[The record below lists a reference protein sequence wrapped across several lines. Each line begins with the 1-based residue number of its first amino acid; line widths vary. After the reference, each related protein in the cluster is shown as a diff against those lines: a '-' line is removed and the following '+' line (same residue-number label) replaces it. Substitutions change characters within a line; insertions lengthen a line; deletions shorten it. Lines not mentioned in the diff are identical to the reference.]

1 MAENVLGEGKLGRND
16 RRTDGVIL
24 KEAPDFKQVEVVCV
38 VWDAYNSDGHWVA
51 AVLAQTH
58 EGPRTGSPRG
68 ARTCWWRRRRSPVA
82 GAELNRPL
90 AVRLVRERE
99 PSLVSLP
106 LLIRT
111 LLPWGVG
118 HGLI

>member
-1 MAENVLGEGKLGRND
+1 M
-16 RRTDGVIL
+16 
-24 KEAPDFKQVEVVCV
+24 
-38 VWDAYNSDGHWVA
+38 
-51 AVLAQTH
+51 
-58 EGPRTGSPRG
+58 
-68 ARTCWWRRRRSPVA
+68 A
-82 GAELNRPL
+82 GAELNRLL
-90 AVRLVRERE
+90 AVRLARERE